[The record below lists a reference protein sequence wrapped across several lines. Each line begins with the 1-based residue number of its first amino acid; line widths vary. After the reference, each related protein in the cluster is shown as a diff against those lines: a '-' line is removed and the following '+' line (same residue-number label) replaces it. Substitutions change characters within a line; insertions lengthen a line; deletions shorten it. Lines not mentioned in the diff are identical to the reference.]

1 MCVSISKKIDLLT
14 MISSGSTM
22 ERKLKPS
29 RKKSH
34 RKLKRK
40 KKRTTSPMTQT
51 AQIQILTLSGRN
63 IKSTSKIDMSDT
75 AVMRLSTVTAILILN
90 MPSILR

>member
-1 MCVSISKKIDLLT
+1 
-14 MISSGSTM
+14 M

-51 AQIQILTLSGRN
+51 AQIQISTLSGRN
-63 IKSTSKIDMSDT
+63 IKITSKIDVSDT
-75 AVMRLSTVTAILILN
+75 AVMRLSTVTAI
-90 MPSILR
+90 